1 MKYISIRNIA
11 YIGTLYTVQHNRYA
25 GTLYSITDIPKKVL
39 VLCRGEQ
46 NIQAKATNQRRE

>member
-25 GTLYSITDIPKKVL
+25 GTLYSITDMPKKKIK
-39 VLCRGEQ
+39 E
-46 NIQAKATNQRRE
+46 